1 MTDFS
6 KVMEWMESYNIWL
19 EGMEDRIDQAEAR
32 LSEIDEL
39 ENRIIRLEEKL
50 EIIKQFALTNRTES
64 DRIR

>member
-19 EGMEDRIDQAEAR
+19 EGMEDRIDQVEAR